1 MARPVARPLSP
12 HLSIWKWGP
21 HMAISIVNRVCGVGL
36 ATLGTAMFVWW
47 LAALAG
53 GPESYA
59 NFHYW
64 VVNAND
70 VGSGGWVV
78 NILAKV
84 VAIGMTWA
92 FFTHMGNGVRHF
104 WMDLG
109 AGFELKRN
117 RIGALGVF
125 AFGIVATALT
135 WAYIFSKGAM

>member
-1 MARPVARPLSP
+1 
-12 HLSIWKWGP
+12 
-21 HMAISIVNRVCGVGL
+21 MAISIVNRACGVGL
-36 ATLGTAMFVWW
+36 ATLGTGMFVWW

-59 NFHYW
+59 NFTYW

-70 VGSGGWVV
+70 NGSIAWGV
-78 NILAKV
+78 NILAKF

-117 RIGALGVF
+117 RIGALSVF
-125 AFGIVATALT
+125 AFGIIATALT

>member
-1 MARPVARPLSP
+1 
-12 HLSIWKWGP
+12 
-21 HMAISIVNRVCGVGL
+21 MAISIVNRVCGVGM

-53 GPESYA
+53 GTESYA
-59 NFHYW
+59 DFRYW

-70 VGSGGWVV
+70 NGSAGWAV
-78 NILAKV
+78 NYLAKL
-84 VAIGMTWA
+84 VAIGLTWA
-92 FFTHMGNGVRHF
+92 FFTHLGNGIRHF

-125 AFGIVATALT
+125 AFGVLATFAL
-135 WAYIFSKGAM
+135 WAYIFSKGSM